1 VEVALTTV
9 IALLVGPFVIGWWV
23 GHPLFAA
30 AVFVAMAFTV
40 ALGAAS
46 RGDSGSEA
54 LGLALTLLLSAG
66 SAAAGG
72 YVRDR
77 RRTRRM
83 GRR

>member
-1 VEVALTTV
+1 MEIALATVVALL
-9 IALLVGPFVIGWWV
+9 IGPFVIGWWV

-40 ALGAAS
+40 AIGAATRS
-46 RGDSGSEA
+46 DDGGEA
-54 LGLALTLLLSAG
+54 LGLAFSLLLSAG

-72 YVRDR
+72 YLRDK
-77 RRTRRM
+77 RRTRDI

>member
-1 VEVALTTV
+1 MELALTTV

-46 RGDSGSEA
+46 RGDAGDEA

-72 YVRDR
+72 YVRER